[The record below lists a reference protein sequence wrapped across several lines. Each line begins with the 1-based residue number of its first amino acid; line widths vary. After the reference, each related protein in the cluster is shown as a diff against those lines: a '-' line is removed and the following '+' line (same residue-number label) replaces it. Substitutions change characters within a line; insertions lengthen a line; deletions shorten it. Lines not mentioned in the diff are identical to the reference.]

1 MNITLV
7 KHAPTK
13 KRYARAIQAPYMNK
27 KLSKEIMKRS
37 RVRNQFQS
45 NTRSDLDQKP
55 YNKQRNYGVSLF
67 RKGEKFLQFLTLT
80 F

>member
-1 MNITLV
+1 
-7 KHAPTK
+7 
-13 KRYARAIQAPYMNK
+13 
-27 KLSKEIMKRS
+27 MKRS